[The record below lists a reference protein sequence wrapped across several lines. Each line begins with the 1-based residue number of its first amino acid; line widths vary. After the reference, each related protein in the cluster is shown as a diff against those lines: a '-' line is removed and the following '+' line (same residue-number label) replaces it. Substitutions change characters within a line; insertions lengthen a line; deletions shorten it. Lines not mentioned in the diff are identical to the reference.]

1 MYDLLYKYAYLGLY
15 SQVLNL
21 RENLKLITVTKQL
34 CSPWSLHH
42 LI

>member
-21 RENLKLITVTKQL
+21 WEN
-34 CSPWSLHH
+34 
-42 LI
+42 